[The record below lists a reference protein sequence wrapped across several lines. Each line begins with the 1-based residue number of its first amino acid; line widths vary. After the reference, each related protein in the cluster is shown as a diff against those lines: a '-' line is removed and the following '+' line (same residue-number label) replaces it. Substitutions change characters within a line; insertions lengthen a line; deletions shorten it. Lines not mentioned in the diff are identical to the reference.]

1 MDERMVTAPMRTDE
15 KPAAP
20 MRGAEPVRQA
30 VGEAQIK
37 EWMKKLNEYKA
48 GKASVDRRVQSAEDW
63 WRLRNDAQEYLSG
76 KTQAGADEFKSVS
89 GWLHSV
95 IVSKHADAMDSYPEP
110 NILPREESDKPEA
123 EMLSA
128 IIPAV
133 IEQNDFE
140 TTYSDVMWQKMK
152 TGTGVY
158 KVMWDSGKLHG
169 LGDIAIERVN
179 LLNLFW
185 EPGITDIQ
193 KSEMVFHTE
202 EQHKEAIEARYP
214 QTKDK
219 LKGSNFTTNKFHS
232 EDSRATADKVTVIDV
247 YYRKSIGGKNVLHY
261 CKFVNEIVLYATENE
276 TQPPMVQQV
285 VNGMAVQVPA
295 GQSMAERGLYDHGMY
310 PFVFDR
316 LYPVEGSP
324 CGYGYIDLGKNPQIE
339 IDLMKTAI
347 IKNAMVGATPRYFS
361 RADGGVNEAE
371 FLDLNKPLVHVDGN
385 LGEDSLKPIQHN
397 YLDSAYVTHLN
408 NTIQE
413 LRETT
418 GNTEA
423 ATGATPSGVTA
434 ASAIAALQEA
444 SGKGSRDSTQ
454 ESYRAYK
461 EIVTQCIELIR
472 QFYDM
477 PRQFRIIGEY
487 GAAKYVSYSN
497 SNLKMQSLNGGYRLP
512 VFDIKV
518 GAQKRSAYTK
528 MAQNELAVQFFN
540 MGFFNPQMTDQALM
554 CLDMMD
560 FDGKDSI
567 MQKISQFG
575 TMYQKLLQWQQ
586 MALMLAAQYRPDMVQ
601 GLSQSITGGMAMPT
615 GAGDISSY
623 ERIAKGAN
631 PAEDKRM
638 QTSRERAQQAG
649 QPDGGRVIAQRG
661 GA

>member
-1 MDERMVTAPMRTDE
+1 MDELMSANGAMQQPAQQAVDE
-15 KPAAP
+15 K
-20 MRGAEPVRQA
+20 RLQ
-30 VGEAQIK
+30 
-37 EWMKKLNEYKA
+37 EWNKKLTEYKT
-48 GKASVDRRVQSAEDW
+48 GKASVDRRVQAAEDW
-63 WRLRNDAQEYLSG
+63 WKLRNDAQEMRSG
-76 KTQAGADEFKSVS
+76 ATAAGADQFKSVS
-89 GWLHSV
+89 GWLHNV
-95 IVSKHADAMDSYPEP
+95 IVSKHADAMDAYPEP
-110 NILPREESDKPEA
+110 NILPREEGDKAEA
-123 EMLSA
+123 QMLSA

-158 KVMWDSGKLHG
+158 KVMWDAGKLHG

-202 EQHKEAIEARYP
+202 SARKEVIEQRYP
-214 QTKDK
+214 QARDK
-219 LKGSNFTTNKFHS
+219 IKGNNFTPNRFHAD
-232 EDSRATADKVTVIDV
+232 DSRADADKVTVIDV
-247 YYRKSIGGKNVLHY
+247 YYHKHDGNKKVLHY
-261 CKFVNEIVLYATENE
+261 CKYVGDVVLYATENE
-276 TQPPMVQQV
+276 TQPPMVQSYDEYGV
-285 VNGMAVQVPA
+285 PIQVPA
-295 GQSMAERGLYDHGMY
+295 GPSMAERGLYDHGLF

-316 LYPVEGSP
+316 LFPVEDSP
-324 CGYGYIDLGKNPQIE
+324 CGYGFIDLGKNPQTE

-361 RADGGVNEAE
+361 RIDGGVNEAE

-385 LGEDSLKPIQHN
+385 LGEDSLRRVEHN
-397 YLDSAYVTHLN
+397 SLDGSYVTHLN

-454 ESYRAYK
+454 ESYRAFK
-461 EIVTQCIELIR
+461 EIVTMCIELIR

-487 GAAKYVSYSN
+487 GATRYVNYSN
-497 SNLKMQSLNGGYRLP
+497 VGLQEQSLGGDAYRLP

-540 MGFFNPQMTDQALM
+540 MGFFNPQLTDQALM

-560 FDGKDSI
+560 FDGKDTI
-567 MQKISQFG
+567 MQKITQFG
-575 TMYQKLLQWQQ
+575 TMHDKLLQYQQ
-586 MALMLAAQYRPDMVQ
+586 LALMLAAQYRPDMVQ
-601 GLSQSITGGMAMPT
+601 GLSQAITGGMAVPN
-615 GAGDISSY
+615 SSGNLADF
-623 ERIAKGAN
+623 EMLSESAN
-631 PAEDKRM
+631 PAEGKRM
-638 QTSRERAQQAG
+638 QASRERAQQAS

-661 GA
+661 AK

>member
-1 MDERMVTAPMRTDE
+1 MDELITANGAVTTQ
-15 KPAAP
+15 
-20 MRGAEPVRQA
+20 QA
-30 VGEAQIK
+30 VNEERLQ
-37 EWMKKLNEYKA
+37 EWSKKLNEYKA
-48 GKASVDRRVQSAEDW
+48 GKASVDRRVQAAEDW
-63 WRLRNDAQEYLSG
+63 WRLRNDAQEYMNG
-76 KTQAGADEFKSVS
+76 ATTAGVGQFKSVS
-89 GWLHSV
+89 GWLHNV
-95 IVSKHADAMDSYPEP
+95 IVSKHADAMDAYPEP
-110 NILPREESDKPEA
+110 NILPREEGDKAEA
-123 EMLSA
+123 TMLSA

-133 IEQNDFE
+133 IEQNHFE

-202 EQHKEAIEARYP
+202 SVRKEVIEQRYP
-214 QTKDK
+214 QVKDK
-219 LKGSNFTTNKFHS
+219 IRGSSFTPNKFHS
-232 EDSRATADKVTVIDV
+232 DDSRTEGDKVTVVDV
-247 YYRKSIGGKNVLHY
+247 YYHKYVNEKKVLHY
-261 CKFVNEIVLYATENE
+261 CKYVGNVVLYATENE
-276 TQPPMVQQV
+276 TQPPMVEAV
-285 VNGMAVQVPA
+285 DAYGMPVQVPA
-295 GQSMAERGLYDHGMY
+295 GASMAERGLYDHGLF

-316 LYPVEGSP
+316 LFPVEDSP
-324 CGYGYIDLGKNPQIE
+324 CGYGFIDLGKNPQTE

-347 IKNAMVGATPRYFS
+347 IKNALVGATPRYFS
-361 RADGGVNEAE
+361 RTDGGVNEEE
-371 FLDLNKPLVHVDGN
+371 FLDLTKPLVHVDGN
-385 LGEDSLKPIQHN
+385 MGEDSLRRVEHN
-397 YLDSAYVTHLN
+397 NLDGSYVTHLN

-454 ESYRAYK
+454 ESYRAFR
-461 EIVTQCIELIR
+461 EIVTMCIELIR
-472 QFYDM
+472 QFYDL

-487 GAAKYVSYSN
+487 GATKYVNYSN
-497 SNLKMQSLNGGYRLP
+497 AGLKEQNLGGNNYRLP

-518 GAQKRSAYTK
+518 SAQKRSAYTK

-540 MGFFNPQMTDQALM
+540 MGFFNPQITDQALM

-560 FDGKDSI
+560 FDGKDTI
-567 MQKISQFG
+567 MQKISQYG
-575 TMYQKLLQWQQ
+575 TIHDKLIQFQQ
-586 MALMLAAQYRPDMVQ
+586 LALMLAMQYRPDMVQ
-601 GLSQSITGGMAMPT
+601 GLSQSITGGMAVPGNNGSLANFEML
-615 GAGDISSY
+615 S
-623 ERIAKGAN
+623 EGAN
-631 PAEDKRM
+631 PAEGKRM
-638 QTSRERAQQAG
+638 QASRERAQQAS

-661 GA
+661 ADK

>member
-1 MDERMVTAPMRTDE
+1 MNERFAAMPTQPQEAQQPMQPMAVDE
-15 KPAAP
+15 K
-20 MRGAEPVRQA
+20 RLQ
-30 VGEAQIK
+30 
-37 EWMKKLNEYKA
+37 EWTKKLNAYKA
-48 GKASVDRRVQSAEDW
+48 GKASLDRRVQESEEW
-63 WRLRNDAQEYLSG
+63 WRLRNDAQEWRNG
-76 KTQAGADEFKSVS
+76 ATVAGVQQFKSVS
-89 GWLHSV
+89 GWLHNV

-110 NILPREESDKPEA
+110 NILPREEGDKAEA
-123 EMLSA
+123 QMLSA

-158 KVMWDSGKLHG
+158 KVMWDAGKLHG

-185 EPGITDIQ
+185 EPNITDIQ

-202 EQHKEAIEARYP
+202 SVRKEVLEQRYP
-214 QTKDK
+214 QVKDK
-219 LKGSNFTTNKFHS
+219 LKATTFTPNKFHGA
-232 EDSRATADKVTVIDV
+232 DSSNEADKVTVIDV
-247 YYRKSIGGKNVLHY
+247 YYHKYVNGRKVLHY
-261 CKFVNEIVLYATENE
+261 CKYVGDIVLYATENE
-276 TQPPMVQQV
+276 TQPPMVESVDEYGMPVQQ
-285 VNGMAVQVPA
+285 PA
-295 GQSMAERGLYDHGMY
+295 GASMAERGLYDHGMF

-316 LYPVEGSP
+316 LFPVEDSP
-324 CGYGYIDLGKNPQIE
+324 CGYGFVDLGRNPQTE
-339 IDLMKTAI
+339 IDLLKTAF
-347 IKNAMVGATPRYFS
+347 IKNALVGATPRYFS
-361 RADGGVNEAE
+361 RIDGGVNEAE

-385 LGEDSLKPIQHN
+385 LGEDSLKLIQHN
-397 YLDSAYVTHLN
+397 YLDGAYVSHLN

-454 ESYRAYK
+454 ESYRAFR
-461 EIVTQCIELIR
+461 EVVVMCIELIR

-487 GAAKYVSYSN
+487 GATKYVNYSN
-497 SNLKMQSLNGGYRLP
+497 AGIQEQSLGGGNYRLP

-518 GAQKRSAYTK
+518 SAQKRSAYTK
-528 MAQNELAVQFFN
+528 MAQNELAVQFYN
-540 MGFFNPQMTDQALM
+540 MRFFDPANTDASLM

-560 FDGKDSI
+560 FDGKDGI
-567 MQKISQFG
+567 MQKISQLG
-575 TMYQKLLQWQQ
+575 TMHDKLIQFQQ
-586 MALMLAAQYRPDMVQ
+586 MALMLAAQYRPDMVA
-601 GLSQSITGGMAMPT
+601 GLSQAITGGMGAPRV
-615 GAGDISSY
+615 GAGDLTSFAQADAGIH
-623 ERIAKGAN
+623 AG
-631 PAEDKRM
+631 EDKRM
-638 QTSRERAQQAG
+638 QASRERAQQAS

-661 GA
+661 GGK